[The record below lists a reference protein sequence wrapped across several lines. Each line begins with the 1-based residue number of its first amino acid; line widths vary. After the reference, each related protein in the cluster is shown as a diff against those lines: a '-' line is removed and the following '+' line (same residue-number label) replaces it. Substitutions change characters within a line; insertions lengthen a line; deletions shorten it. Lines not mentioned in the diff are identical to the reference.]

1 MVLVCSLNK
10 DHFFCLFVV
19 RRVIFDLVI
28 FLKPHITYGIQQL
41 VLRLNHSF
49 KNQTQVYHTHQ
60 KKKKDT
66 EPVKTCKNG
75 VNSGIKIKTRSLTK
89 TIHLIRF
96 YDKVLS

>member
-28 FLKPHITYGIQQL
+28 FLKPHITYGIQPL
-41 VLRLNHSF
+41 VLRLNHNF
-49 KNQTQVYHTHQ
+49 KNQTQVYQKRAQ
-60 KKKKDT
+60 KKNTDRT
-66 EPVKTCKNG
+66 SKNG
-75 VNSGIKIKTRSLTK
+75 VSSRIKIKTRSLTK